1 MPVRI
6 SQKHADAMRARLL
19 DPVAAALL
27 APPSPSGR
35 SGSFKAAQ
43 ESVGKPHRAPK
54 VARRVAVGGGP
65 EGRGHLTCD
74 PQGRVV
80 ALDLWLDLLPVPK
93 ERPRVV
99 RTKSGKTVSFTPP
112 RTKRFTSD
120 VATVAK
126 AVMAGNSPIHGAVAL
141 TMVFRMQIPPS
152 WPLWRQKAAAE
163 GRVVP
168 TARPDMD
175 NLEKALLDAL
185 NGLAF
190 TDDALVVDR
199 LARKRFG
206 VQPGIRLRVESLP
219 VATQT
224 DKRERVLALPM
235 PTPILDTDG
244 EGW

>member
-1 MPVRI
+1 MAVRI
-6 SQKHADAMRARLL
+6 SQKHADAMRSRLL
-19 DPVAAALL
+19 DPLAAALL
-27 APPSPSGR
+27 APPGV
-35 SGSFKAAQ
+35 GGKAAVLKAAQ

-54 VARRVAVGGGP
+54 VARRVSVGGGP
-65 EGRGHLTCD
+65 EGRGHLTLD
-74 PQGRVV
+74 TRGRVV

-112 RTKRFTSD
+112 RTKRFTAD
-120 VATVAK
+120 VAAVAK
-126 AVMAGNSPIHGAVAL
+126 AVMAGHGPIAGAVAL

-168 TARPDMD
+168 TSRPDMD

-190 TDDALVVDR
+190 TDDAVVVDR

-206 VQPGIRLRVESLP
+206 ERPGIRLRVEALP

-224 DKRERVLALPM
+224 DKRDTVMGLPAPAPVLDM
-235 PTPILDTDG
+235 DG